1 MADSNTQLHWTDEQ
15 WNKVRQVVY
24 EEARKAR
31 VAGNFLP
38 LYGPLEPDADYVR
51 QQTIGQRGIQRQVS
65 PTGEYHDHQSCPST
79 IRSRCNCRRCRSRSS
94 CGARR

>member
-1 MADSNTQLHWTDEQ
+1 MADSNMQLQWTDEQ

-38 LYGPLEPDADYVR
+38 LYGPLEPDARYV
-51 QQTIGQRGIQRQVS
+51 TEESLHIRGRATR
-65 PTGEYHDHQSCPST
+65 P
-79 IRSRCNCRRCRSRSS
+79 RRRHHLD
-94 CGARR
+94 